1 MECNLGTEQLQTTIV
16 GAVLPFAGPP
26 RNLDVEQLRTTVAKM
41 QFGHLAISVHPEFD
55 YFVRAICSEANRS
68 NSTMSIKNY
77 RVLLWNNEA
86 LLAQAFALHKASGSY
101 TSSSWGTDMPKA
113 SLGDVGSEEQLSHTC
128 K

>member
-1 MECNLGTEQLQTTIV
+1 MECNLGTEQLQTTIA
-16 GAVLPFAGPP
+16 GAVLPFVGPP
-26 RNLDVEQLRTTVAKM
+26 RNLEVEQLRTTVAKM
-41 QFGHLAISVHPEFD
+41 QSGHLAIPVHPEFD
-55 YFVRAICSEANRS
+55 RFVRAICSEANRS

-113 SLGDVGSEEQLSHTC
+113 SLGDIGSEEQLGHTC